1 MKKITLKLKFINS
14 YRFMESKLSD
24 LVENLSGI
32 NKKES
37 TKCMGKKQ
45 MRM

>member
-1 MKKITLKLKFINS
+1 
-14 YRFMESKLSD
+14 MESKLSD

-37 TKCMGKKQ
+37 TKCMGKKTNENVILLG
-45 MRM
+45 